1 MVQFARARAPRAN
14 AIFSKLFHKAFRLWS
29 GCACYDHLFFD
40 PLLAKICCRFESLQF
55 SAISPITE
63 SFMSDALLLHHPGRS
78 QPPPRA
84 VLQHSAKPFYAAA
97 REVNEASGPTATCAT
112 EYKCLQFAHQNVE

>member
-1 MVQFARARAPRAN
+1 MLKGSLHLHV
-14 AIFSKLFHKAFRLWS
+14 STLVRLR
-29 GCACYDHLFFD
+29 LLRP
-40 PLLAKICCRFESLQF
+40 PLPCSPSCQDLLQ
-55 SAISPITE
+55 PVTE
-63 SFMSDALLLHHPGRS
+63 SFMPYALLLHRPGRS

-97 REVNEASGPTATCAT
+97 REVNEASGPAATCAT

>member
-1 MVQFARARAPRAN
+1 MTIRGSNVERFASSACLDFGPAAPVTTTSSLLPFLPRSAAGSNAFSSVQ
-14 AIFSKLFHKAFRLWS
+14 
-29 GCACYDHLFFD
+29 
-40 PLLAKICCRFESLQF
+40 SL
-55 SAISPITE
+55 PPVTE
-63 SFMSDALLLHHPGRS
+63 SFMPYALLLHRPGRS

-97 REVNEASGPTATCAT
+97 REVNEASGPAATCAT

>member
-1 MVQFARARAPRAN
+1 MTIRGSNVERFASSACLDFGPAAPVTTT
-14 AIFSKLFHKAFRLWS
+14 SS
-29 GCACYDHLFFD
+29 
-40 PLLAKICCRFESLQF
+40 LLPFLPR
-55 SAISPITE
+55 SAAVTE
-63 SFMSDALLLHHPGRS
+63 SFMPYALLLHRPGRS

-97 REVNEASGPTATCAT
+97 REVNEASGPAATCAT

>member
-1 MVQFARARAPRAN
+1 M
-14 AIFSKLFHKAFRLWS
+14 SRLWS
-29 GCACYDHLFFD
+29 GCACYDHLFLA
-40 PLLAKICCRFESLQF
+40 PLLAKICCRFECLQF

-63 SFMSDALLLHHPGRS
+63 SFMPYALLLHRPGRS

-97 REVNEASGPTATCAT
+97 REVNEASGPAATCAT